1 MNSVGGVRTAVVAM
15 FALVLT
21 ASGAAALGQ
30 TSANTTKPSQTTGS
44 RKAPV
49 THRRSAKSKKA
60 AQEAKAAEVAAQ
72 PVPEPPPMPKWPAN
86 EQAVPAKVGWNGH
99 QLEIAATNSSLLQI
113 IRDVSSQTGVKVEGL
128 TGDQRIFGSY
138 GPADPRDVLAK
149 LLEGSGYNVL
159 MIGDQGAGTPREVV
173 LTAQARNG
181 ASPAPN
187 QAGQGQPGGNG
198 DDEQPEDQ
206 EQPEQQPIPPPRQ
219 PFGGPPQQ
227 QPPGSGRTPQQLI
240 QELQQR
246 QQQMQQQQQQQQ
258 PDPQSALPPDNQIDS
273 SPVP

>member
-1 MNSVGGVRTAVVAM
+1 MTGVSMLALLLAAGGSVLAQTAGTTVKPNQ
-15 FALVLT
+15 
-21 ASGAAALGQ
+21 SGSTGQ
-30 TSANTTKPSQTTGS
+30 TTAK
-44 RKAPV
+44 PV
-49 THRRSAKSKKA
+49 THHRSKKA
-60 AQEAKAAEVAAQ
+60 KEAKPAEVVVQPLQEA
-72 PVPEPPPMPKWPAN
+72 PPMPKWPAN
-86 EQAVPAKVGWNGH
+86 EQAVPAKVGWNGR

-113 IRDVSSQTGVKVEGL
+113 IRDVSTQTGVKVEGL

-138 GPADPRDVLAK
+138 GPADPRDVLGK

-181 ASPAPN
+181 GSGGGN
-187 QAGQGQPGGNG
+187 QAGQGQPAGNG
-198 DDEQPEDQ
+198 DDEQPEEP

-219 PFGGPPQQ
+219 PFGGAPQQ

-246 QQQMQQQQQQQQ
+246 QQQQIQQQQ
-258 PDPQSALPPDNQIDS
+258 PQQPEPQSALPPSNQIDTY
-273 SPVP
+273 PVL